1 LDNIALEA
9 EKKRAEQILS
19 ILRASL
25 EIRDEDFATLTV
37 ARETKDPFQILI
49 VTVLTQNC
57 TDVAALR
64 AFRNLDRQVGVT
76 VAKLA
81 QANVRTIEKAIHV
94 AGLHKQKARGI
105 KRLAKIIAE
114 RYSGNITAAL
124 NGPFEDVRA
133 ELQELP
139 RVGPKTAD
147 VLLGVLGR
155 PTISVDTHVYRVS
168 KRLGLAP
175 RKGGEEKVRE
185 ALMPLFREEDLRL
198 VPLYF
203 MALGR
208 QICRARKPLCPVC
221 PVSELCPYPD
231 KTT

>member
-1 LDNIALEA
+1 MDNIALEA
-9 EKKRAEQILS
+9 EKKRAEQIFS

-25 EIRDEDFATLTV
+25 EIREEDFATLTV

-114 RYSGNITAAL
+114 RYSGNIASAL
-124 NGPFEDVRA
+124 NGSFEDVRA

-147 VLLGVLGR
+147 VLLGVLGW

-175 RKGGEEKVRE
+175 RKGGEEKVRG
-185 ALMPLFREEDLRL
+185 ALMPLFREEDSRL

>member
-1 LDNIALEA
+1 MGNIALEA

-19 ILRASL
+19 MLRASL
-25 EIRDEDFATLTV
+25 EIREEDFATLTV
-37 ARETKDPFQILI
+37 ARETKDPFRILI

-76 VAKLA
+76 VPKLA

-94 AGLHKQKARGI
+94 AGLHRQKARGI
-105 KRLAKIIAE
+105 KRLAKVIAE
-114 RYSGNITAAL
+114 RYSGNITVAL

-185 ALMPLFREEDLRL
+185 ALMPLFREEDSRL

-221 PVSELCPYPD
+221 PVSVLCPYPD